1 VNYDCPRQVAQPMLD
16 RLASDVCPELSTVDE
31 LMRFEDSSDFVESL
45 GLGTT
50 TLATSQIVAW
60 PCFAKNDCL
69 AVFVLFRDAKR
80 GFGDEL
86 ATVIDCLRTVFAEQ
100 IATVLRVHHRASG
113 GWPVERSDEDERDDW
128 EDRKAA

>member
-1 VNYDCPRQVAQPMLD
+1 
-16 RLASDVCPELSTVDE
+16 
-31 LMRFEDSSDFVESL
+31 
-45 GLGTT
+45 
-50 TLATSQIVAW
+50 
-60 PCFAKNDCL
+60 
-69 AVFVLFRDAKR
+69 VFVLFRDAKR